1 MSANLI
7 PLQRAQRIVAEHV
20 RPLPIET
27 VPLDLA
33 LGRILAEDIRSDMD
47 YPPFDKA
54 MMDGYA
60 VRTADFAD
68 GTATLEVLSEVAAGD
83 IPGPTIQPG
92 QATPISTGAPVPPG
106 ADAVVEVERSTLSP
120 NGRSVQLRDRPKPGK
135 SIATRAQDVAAG
147 QTVLNAGT
155 QLGPCQITAAAA
167 AGATIL
173 TVHRKPTVAVLS
185 SGSELVPPE
194 NKPQGAQIRNSNG
207 NYLLAAVRQCR
218 IEPRSLGIVPDD
230 RDALRAALEEGL
242 RSDVLIS
249 TGGVSVGLHDLVPES
264 LVELGVTVRFRKVAI
279 KPGKPILFG
288 TREPGTLVFAL
299 PGNPVSC
306 FIGMWLLVRPA
317 LDALQGIEINFPAA
331 VAATTDAPLHLAGD
345 RDVFRPARVRVTE
358 RGELVVSPVR
368 WQGSGDLFGLA
379 QANALTLQ
387 PARSQALQPGDRVEI
402 IPLPDWDR
410 PQDR

>member
-7 PLQRAQRIVAEHV
+7 LLQRAQRIVAEHV

-27 VPLDLA
+27 IPLDLA
-33 LGRILAEDIRSDMD
+33 LGRILAKDVRSDMD

-54 MMDGYA
+54 MMDGFA
-60 VRTADFAD
+60 VRRADFAD
-68 GTATLEVLSEVAAGD
+68 GLATLQVLSEIAAGD
-83 IPGPTIQPG
+83 IPGRTLHPG
-92 QATPISTGAPVPPG
+92 QAIPISTGAPVPPG
-106 ADAVVEVERSTLSP
+106 TDAVVEVERSTLSP
-120 NGRSVQLRDRPKPGK
+120 NGRTVQLRDHPKPGK

-147 QTVLNAGT
+147 QTVLDAGT
-155 QLGPCQITAAAA
+155 RLGPCQITAAAA
-167 AGATIL
+167 AGANIL

-207 NYLLAAVRQCR
+207 SYLLAAVRQCG

-230 RDALRAALEEGL
+230 RDTLRDALEEGL
-242 RSDVLIS
+242 GSDVLIS
-249 TGGVSVGLHDLVPES
+249 TGGVSVGLHDLVPEL
-264 LVELGVTVRFRKVAI
+264 LVELGTTVRFRKVAI

-317 LDALQGIEINFPAA
+317 LDALQGIEMNFPTT
-331 VAATTDAPLHLAGD
+331 VAATTDTPLPETGD
-345 RDVFRPARVRVTE
+345 RDVFRPARARLAE
-358 RGELVVSPVR
+358 RGVLVVSSVR

-379 QANALTLQ
+379 RANALTFR
-387 PARSQALQPGDRVEI
+387 PARSEALQAGDRVEI
-402 IPLPDWDR
+402 IPLTDWDLPR
-410 PQDR
+410 DR